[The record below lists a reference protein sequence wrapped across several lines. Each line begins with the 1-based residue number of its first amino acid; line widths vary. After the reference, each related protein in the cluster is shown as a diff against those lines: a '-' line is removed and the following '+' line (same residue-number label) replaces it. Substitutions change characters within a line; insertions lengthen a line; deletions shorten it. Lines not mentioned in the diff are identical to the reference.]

1 MHIQWKTIGAPD
13 IIKNI
18 TTNSSNQDVHNGVK
32 MKLRMSDRKSFFGII
47 ETDYSL
53 MLEKLNNHL
62 KYINRF
68 NITDELSKFVDE
80 FILKIEKQGIENIAA
95 GKKYY
100 RARIHGAGVSKKFEP
115 NEIWAPP
122 KGKSSPGRMNPGGI
136 SYLYLAE
143 SKETAIA
150 EVRPWKGAEI
160 SVGNFTLKSEIKL
173 LKLLAPTSEVYS
185 IDSANIASVIYRY
198 FLAPISHHETEK
210 YLASQF
216 IVERI
221 KNKYPSVNGVRY
233 RSVQHDDG
241 YNVVIFND
249 HEKIL
254 ECTETTKEKI
264 KSLSYE
270 LESN

>member
-1 MHIQWKTIGAPD
+1 MKLRINDHKSFLGKI
-13 IIKNI
+13 N
-18 TTNSSNQDVHNGVK
+18 TNSS
-32 MKLRMSDRKSFFGII
+32 
-47 ETDYSL
+47 L
-53 MLEKLNNHL
+53 MLDELNHHL
-62 KYINRF
+62 KCINKF

-95 GKKYY
+95 GKEYY
-100 RARIHGAGVSKKFEP
+100 RARIHGVGTSKKFEP

-160 SVGNFTLKSEIKL
+160 SVGNFILKSEIKL
-173 LKLLAPTSEVYS
+173 LKLLAPISEYYS
-185 IDSANIASVIYRY
+185 TEYIDIASVIYRY
-198 FLAPISHHETEK
+198 FSAPISHHETEK

-221 KNKYPSVNGVRY
+221 KNKYPSINGIRY
-233 RSVQHDDG
+233 SSVQHDNG

-254 ECTETTKEKI
+254 ECTETVKEKI

-270 LESN
+270 LEIN